1 MKDLLLFRITFI
13 GKFGRTNESLQ
24 RCWNYLS
31 VSFWRQILR
40 YSRSRGVMVADGI
53 NSMHFILHIL
63 SKVSTLKPAP
73 DREEK

>member
-1 MKDLLLFRITFI
+1 MKDLLLFRVTFI
-13 GKFGRTNESLQ
+13 GKFGRTNKSLQ
-24 RCWNYLS
+24 RCWNHLS

-40 YSRSRGVMVADGI
+40 YSRSRGVMVAGI

-63 SKVSTLKPAP
+63 SKVSTLKPAAP